1 MVYTVAWLTLLIGF
15 TLLTLLTLVDE
26 AEGADW
32 ADGAEMALRINAL
45 FYFYCLGHKE
55 FKNIAHNGLWEL
67 YAVTWSGGWM
77 GLIILLRLLRLLKH
91 RQC

>member
-1 MVYTVAWLTLLIGF
+1 
-15 TLLTLLTLVDE
+15 
-26 AEGADW
+26 
-32 ADGAEMALRINAL
+32 MALRMNAL
-45 FYFYCLGHKE
+45 LYFYCLGHKE

-91 RQC
+91 LQC